1 MVVDMIEY
9 SDDMMKSNDGLFGE
23 KIFYMR
29 VQYDD
34 GEVDVKKMKK
44 MSDWGWL
51 ARDEMQERVK
61 AEKGEETALFYKYML

>member
-9 SDDMMKSNDGLFGE
+9 NDDMMKENDGFFGE

-29 VQYDD
+29 VQYDE
-34 GEVDVKKMKK
+34 GEVDVNKMKK

-61 AEKGEETALFYKYML
+61 VEKGEESALFYKYML